1 MTPIDILI
9 FGALGVLAGIPLIA
23 SVVTHFKPLLAAR
36 LGKPVAPQPNQW
48 KTEWVDRLLELQT
61 ELEGKPEHPEAVK
74 LTRQLIW
81 LLIGGGPTK

>member
-23 SVVTHFKPLLAAR
+23 SVVTHFTPLLAAR
-36 LGKPVAPQPNQW
+36 LGKPVTPQPAMW
-48 KTEWVDRLLELQT
+48 KTAWVDKLLELQAD
-61 ELEGKPEHPEAVK
+61 LEGKPEHDEAVK

-81 LLIGGGPTK
+81 LLIGGEPKP